1 MDNSF
6 FIESY
11 CGILLFYNFAA
22 TQYFSC
28 EENAHLICKSRA
40 YSSVKSRFIA
50 GGMRKYL
57 LQERE
62 VLKEKFR
69 SVSEWVNYR
78 DFRICLLA
86 LSTADVSKEAR

>member
-1 MDNSF
+1 MCIF
-6 FIESY
+6 
-11 CGILLFYNFAA
+11 
-22 TQYFSC
+22 
-28 EENAHLICKSRA
+28 ICKSEA
-40 YSSVKSRFIA
+40 YSSVKKSVYCA
-50 GGMRKYL
+50 GMKKYL

-69 SVSEWVNYR
+69 SVSEWVNYK

>member
-1 MDNSF
+1 M
-6 FIESY
+6 
-11 CGILLFYNFAA
+11 
-22 TQYFSC
+22 
-28 EENAHLICKSRA
+28 K
-40 YSSVKSRFIA
+40 
-50 GGMRKYL
+50 KYL

-69 SVSEWVNYR
+69 SVSEWVNYK